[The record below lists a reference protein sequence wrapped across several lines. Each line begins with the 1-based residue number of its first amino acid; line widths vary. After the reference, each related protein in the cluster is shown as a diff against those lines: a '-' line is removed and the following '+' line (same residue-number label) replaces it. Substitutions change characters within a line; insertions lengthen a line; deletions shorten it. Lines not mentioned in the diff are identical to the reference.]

1 MATCPE
7 AAAEKLAF
15 ETALH
20 LTLPPLPTDH
30 EERIQDRQEQANQWR
45 RVCKKCKSYVSPL
58 VLDWDLPRA
67 Q

>member
-20 LTLPPLPTDH
+20 LTLPPLPTD
-30 EERIQDRQEQANQWR
+30 R
-45 RVCKKCKSYVSPL
+45 
-58 VLDWDLPRA
+58 PRGTYPGQTGA
-67 Q
+67 GKPVEKGLQKMQILR